1 MSYGD
6 PPKDQQVDK
15 QYLTDTV
22 SGWAIET
29 VGTNQLV
36 FSGTSTI
43 DIEILNIKN
52 KLLLIEDKFNC
63 LFEWLGI
70 EIDP

>member
-29 VGTNQLV
+29 VDTNQLV
-36 FSGTSTI
+36 FSTSFP
-43 DIEILNIKN
+43 IEIEIIKI
-52 KLLLIEDKFNC
+52 KKQLKSIEDKFDC

-70 EIDP
+70 EIDS

>member
-22 SGWAIET
+22 SGWAIAT
-29 VGTNQLV
+29 VATNQLA
-36 FSGTSTI
+36 FSTSFP
-43 DIEILNIKN
+43 IEIEIIKI
-52 KLLLIEDKFNC
+52 KKQLKSIEDKFDC

-70 EIDP
+70 EIDS